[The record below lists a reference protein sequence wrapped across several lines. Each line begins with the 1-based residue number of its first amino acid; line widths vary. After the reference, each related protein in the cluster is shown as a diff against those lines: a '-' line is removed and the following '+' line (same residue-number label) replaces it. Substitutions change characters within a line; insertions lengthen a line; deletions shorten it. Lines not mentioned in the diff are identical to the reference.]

1 MNEGKIP
8 GFPGGI
14 GARWSLLDVRDPQ
27 SPGPWQEPQTTPQ
40 QGQARGEW
48 LWPHP
53 GLLLLLQL
61 SPAGISHGLGQGH
74 AGNGSLEGAGVGNS
88 SICSARDA
96 GATETWQGMI
106 PHGKPGMWD
115 TLGPEGCR
123 TRWAG
128 VAAGGEHL
136 SVIP

>member
-1 MNEGKIP
+1 MRGRFQVFLEGLV
-8 GFPGGI
+8 PGG
-14 GARWSLLDVRDPQ
+14 ACWMWETL
-27 SPGPWQEPQTTPQ
+27 SPLGLGRSHKPPQ

-88 SICSARDA
+88 SICSAKDA